1 VVKDYSVHAYLYV
14 EEGVEVG
21 NDDVFV
27 LHLAAHV
34 FDGVDGGLVVGLR
47 AAAVREVFQPQAACF
62 TQLIEDEPGKGHRLN
77 L

>member
-1 VVKDYSVHAYLYV
+1 VVNDYSVHAYLYV
-14 EEGVEVG
+14 EESVEVG
-21 NDDVFV
+21 DDDMFV

-34 FDGVDGGLVVGLR
+34 FDGVDGSLVVGLR

-62 TQLIEDEPGKGHRLN
+62 TQFVENEPGKCHRLN